1 MATKKEIDD
10 RIREEG
16 YVVSSFTKSER
27 KEVAYLIDAEKRGEE
42 ILDGIFSMV
51 RRPEWVGIHLP
62 LMPDDNDKEQKPD
75 YNNA

>member
-16 YVVSSFTKSER
+16 YVVSAFTKSER

-51 RRPEWVGIHLP
+51 RRPEWLGIQMSEVP
-62 LMPDDNDKEQKPD
+62 NDNDIEQKS
-75 YNNA
+75 NENKE

>member
-27 KEVAYLIDAEKRGEE
+27 KEVAYLIDAEKRGEDV
-42 ILDGIFSMV
+42 LDGIFSMV
-51 RRPEWVGIHLP
+51 RRPEWIGI
-62 LMPDDNDKEQKPD
+62 EKPD
-75 YNNA
+75 QPEKE